1 LSTPEEDEIQVYEK
15 EWRDMRG
22 KKTGELIKIR
32 FTMGNDYRTFLVD
45 MELERRKFVRDV
57 MIDRCV
63 AGAALVVSII
73 AVVVSASR

>member
-1 LSTPEEDEIQVYEK
+1 MSAPEEDDIQVYEK
-15 EWRDMRG
+15 EWRDTRG

-32 FTMGNDYRTFLVD
+32 FTRGNDYTQFLVD

-63 AGAALVVSII
+63 AGLALVVSII
-73 AVVVSASR
+73 AIFWRQ